1 MSLGSHLLFYIS
13 CYIVKEF
20 VNLKILECSWS
31 YFTFLK
37 LCVFLYTMIESFMH
51 QLLYIE
57 RWWDLHITCSIW
69 VYLALSEESVLHLSC
84 NSRKPQ
90 TLHTK
95 TEIENWSIIG
105 SLDMIPDCMEEI
117 LLSIWEPKMSF
128 TKVLSQW
135 CNQALLLNWES
146 PVGMLTW
153 SWRALFSSLSVK
165 YQPLSFWLGV
175 RKVCPV
181 LFGW

>member
-20 VNLKILECSWS
+20 VNLKILGCSWS

-37 LCVFLYTMIESFMH
+37 LCVFLYNMIESFMH
-51 QLLYIE
+51 QLLYME

-135 CNQALLLNWES
+135 CNQRHCCWIESLQLAWWIGVEGLSFPVYLLNIS
-146 PVGMLTW
+146 H
-153 SWRALFSSLSVK
+153 
-165 YQPLSFWLGV
+165 Y
-175 RKVCPV
+175 
-181 LFGW
+181 LFG